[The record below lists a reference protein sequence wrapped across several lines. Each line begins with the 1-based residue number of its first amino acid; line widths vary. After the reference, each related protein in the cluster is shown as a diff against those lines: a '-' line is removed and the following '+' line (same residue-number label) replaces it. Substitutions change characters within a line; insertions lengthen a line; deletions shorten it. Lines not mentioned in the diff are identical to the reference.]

1 MKGNKIDQSKNKK
14 EGMRV
19 SYAFQNVL
27 PKVNYFRMSNLC
39 RIQYASDLHLEF
51 YDKQAFPHLLRPCA
65 RILALAGDI
74 GRPDHRLYPAFFEW
88 AHDKWDHIFVVA
100 GNHEH
105 YNKKHYY
112 KWEKEVP
119 QTMEERLDMCRE
131 ICSKWSNVH
140 FLEKNQVY
148 LPEYNTA
155 VLGTTLWTK
164 IEEGDMPR
172 ALHAMND
179 YNFIARKGDDNKP
192 RRFWPSDCTRL
203 HKESV
208 QWLDARIHEWEEQQK
223 HVVVLTHHMPTYSL
237 ISEQYKDHPANFCFT
252 TNLDHMLRSPI
263 RAWICGHSHQQKT
276 LEIQRDDPPTSEG
289 STIVAINA
297 YGYNIKEQYGYSAER
312 VISFDCK
319 QKEPPPTL
327 A

>member
-1 MKGNKIDQSKNKK
+1 
-14 EGMRV
+14 MRFNLAV
-19 SYAFQNVL
+19 QKSYPILASV
-27 PKVNYFRMSNLC
+27 RMSSLC
-39 RIQYASDLHLEF
+39 RIQYASDFHLEF

-65 RILALAGDI
+65 RLLALAGDI

-100 GNHEH
+100 GNHEF
-105 YNKKHYY
+105 YNKKPYE
-112 KWEKEVP
+112 KWRYAPP
-119 QTMEERLDMCRE
+119 QTMEQRLDMCRE
-131 ICSKWSNVH
+131 ICSKWPNVH
-140 FLEKNQVY
+140 FMEKDQVY

-155 VLGTTLWTK
+155 ILGTTLWTK
-164 IEEGDMPR
+164 IEQEDMPT
-172 ALHAMND
+172 ALHTMND
-179 YNFIARKGDDNKP
+179 YNLIARVDDQGGA
-192 RRFWPSDCTRL
+192 RRFGPFDCTHL

-237 ISEQYKDHPANFCFT
+237 IADQYKGHPANFCFT

-297 YGYNIKEQYGYSAER
+297 YGYNSREQFGYGAER
-312 VISFDCK
+312 VVSFDCS
-319 QKEPPPTL
+319 QKEPLPLL